1 MPKRKKSYK
10 KKSTG
15 GRGRKRGR
23 VGALNLNKPQ
33 DMDLLMLGLGTVG
46 GAVVKRL
53 ADNLIAKQA
62 QTTGVTIKQGTVDAL
77 EILGGGALFY
87 FMDQPFVRG
96 LGLGLAGSTVY
107 SKTANLRLAGL
118 GQSTYTNLVPFQP
131 RPNLNGV
138 TQTPS
143 VAGIG
148 NVNAYSFPSPS
159 NVGRMRTAYASHMR

>member
-1 MPKRKKSYK
+1 MPKRKSHK
-10 KKSTG
+10 KKSG
-15 GRGRKRGR
+15 SKKSRGRGR
-23 VGALNLNKPQ
+23 VGALNFNNKQ
-33 DMDLLMLGLGTVG
+33 DQDLLMLAGGTIA

-62 QTTGVTIKQGTVDAL
+62 QTTGVSIKQGTVDL
-77 EILGGGALFY
+77 IEIAGGGALFY
-87 FMDQPFVRG
+87 FMDQPFIRG
-96 LGLGLAGSTVY
+96 LGLGIAGATVY
-107 SKTANLRLAGL
+107 NKTANMRLAGL

-138 TQTPS
+138 TATPS

-159 NVGRMRTAYASHMR
+159 NVGRVRAYASHMR